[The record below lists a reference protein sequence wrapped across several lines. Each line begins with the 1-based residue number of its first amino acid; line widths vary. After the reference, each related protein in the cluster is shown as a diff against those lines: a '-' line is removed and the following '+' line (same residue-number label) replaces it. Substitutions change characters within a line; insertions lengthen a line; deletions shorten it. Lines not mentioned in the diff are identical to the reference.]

1 MPFAAGSGSPGP
13 DAPNP
18 DRGDPFLWAAGF
30 SGRDRSPAPS
40 LGRVPNSAACMNGFE
55 TGARSGPLTPLWSAL
70 LLLGTLGLAAAAQA
84 QDPASGRAPSEQ
96 TGPPVSG
103 VVETYLDNG
112 LKVLLRED
120 HSSPVVSVG
129 LWLRVGSHDS
139 GLGASGI
146 SHFVEHLTFGSDTP
160 AAATESGWIASHAA
174 GLLQGYTFL
183 DQTAYFA
190 SVVKS
195 DLDHLLKLAAGH
207 LRHERFR
214 PGRIELERGLLI
226 AELLRRE
233 DDSRLALDWE
243 VATTALK
250 RHPYRWPAGGWVP
263 DVERM
268 TGSQL
273 WDHYRRYYTP
283 TNAVLVLVGDFD
295 AERALRA
302 VRRRFGIIPRGPAP
316 PRVPLSE
323 PEQRGER
330 RLRLTGPGSVPYLQ
344 MAFRAPGIHQS
355 DLYALWVLDA
365 ILCRAKGL
373 SVGLERLQE
382 GASRTSRLYR
392 ALVDSEL
399 ATHVHSSLYPT
410 RHPYL
415 YRLSVTLPAG
425 SHFELAEEMLD
436 HELERLMDGD
446 ISEGELDRAR
456 RQITTRFR
464 LDRNSA
470 ARLAHQLGTFESIAS
485 FQILQGVEERIEA
498 VSGADLHRV
507 ARRFFSKEHRTVG
520 WYLPMSDTPVIG
532 VEKLAA
538 GATDPVSA
546 ERGWERVARTL
557 EPARTVQ
564 PSRPVL
570 GPPGHGAMFPVAQ
583 LAGRLAGGA
592 AVMSRPAPSAA
603 PRPSLP
609 SSRFR
614 QPLPDSW
621 TTRRQVLG
629 NGMVVWIASH
639 PDRETFSLR
648 LTLKAGAARDSE
660 EREGLAYLS
669 GQLLLDGSDETPSP
683 ADAVEWSGGTVGV
696 ETSYLATA
704 VHLQGRGEDLFT
716 ALASSARMV
725 RSPGFSENDFRR
737 EKEVVLNEL
746 RLEAD
751 SGAHAAEQAF
761 RQRVHPHGHP
771 FGRNLKGSPET
782 VEVMQPSDIEGFRQ
796 RFYQPNQLMLS
807 VASDRAIEEVLPSI
821 QKHFGDWQ
829 APEATL
835 PPPVEAV
842 PPGLG
847 IGRHLIRLGENSYG
861 NLVFGLPGV
870 SRRHPDYFPMLVLSH
885 VLGQE
890 SWLGSGA
897 TGPEGPDSHP
907 FGSAGASLES
917 GVFMVRLGVIPG
929 ELKRVVSFIQQ
940 EIVELQDREVTPEEV
955 AAAKNFLLNRMMV
968 SLSSNS
974 GLTAALTQAEWFDPG
989 ETALQ
994 DWLGRVHGVTVD
1006 QVIDASRTRLLL
1018 DRAATVIAGP
1028 EAAFQ

>member
-1 MPFAAGSGSPGP
+1 MP
-13 DAPNP
+13 DP
-18 DRGDPFLWAAGF
+18 DRGDPFRWVVGS
-30 SGRDRSPAPS
+30 SGRGRAPAPA
-40 LGRVPNSAACMNGFE
+40 LGRVPNSAAGINGFE
-55 TGARSGPLTPLWSAL
+55 TGAKSGPPAHLWSVL
-70 LLLGTLGLAAAAQA
+70 LFLGAIGLATAAPAQE
-84 QDPASGRAPSEQ
+84 PASGTAPSEQ
-96 TGPPVSG
+96 TGSPVSG

-129 LWLRVGSHDS
+129 LWFRVGSHDS

-146 SHFVEHLTFGSDTP
+146 SHFVEHLTFSSDTP
-160 AAATESGWIASHAA
+160 PAATDSGWIASHAA

-195 DLDHLLKLAAGH
+195 DLDNLLRLAAGR
-207 LRHERFR
+207 LRHERFK

-268 TGSQL
+268 NGSQL

-355 DLYALWVLDA
+355 DLYTLWVLDA

-382 GASRTSRLYR
+382 GAARTSRLYR

-399 ATHVHSSLYPT
+399 ATHAHSSLYPT

-446 ISEGELDRAR
+446 ISEGELERAR
-456 RQITTRFR
+456 RQIKTRFR

-470 ARLAHQLGTFESIAS
+470 GRMAHQLGTFESIAS
-485 FQILQGVEERIEA
+485 FQILQGVEERIEG
-498 VSGADLHRV
+498 VSRADLHRV
-507 ARRFFSKEHRTVG
+507 ARRIFSKEYRTVG
-520 WYLPMSDTPVIG
+520 WYLPLSDTPDIG

-538 GATDPVSA
+538 GATDPISA
-546 ERGWERVARTL
+546 GRGLTRVARTL
-557 EPARTVQ
+557 QPAL
-564 PSRPVL
+564 PVL

-583 LAGRLAGGA
+583 LARRLAGGA
-592 AVMSRPAPSAA
+592 AVMSRPALSAA

-609 SSRFR
+609 PSRLR

-621 TTRRQVLG
+621 TTRRRVLG

-648 LTLKAGAARDSE
+648 LTFQAGAARDSE

-669 GQLLLDGSDETPSP
+669 GQLLLDGSDETPAP
-683 ADAVEWSGGTVGV
+683 ADAVELSGGTVGV
-696 ETSYLATA
+696 ETNYLATA
-704 VHLQGRGEDLFT
+704 LHLQGTGEDLST

-761 RQRVHPHGHP
+761 RQRIHPRGHP

-796 RFYQPNQLMLS
+796 KFYQPNQLTLS
-807 VASDRAIEEVLPSI
+807 VASGLAVEEVLPSI

-890 SWLGSGA
+890 NRLGSGGA
-897 TGPEGPDSHP
+897 GPEGPDSHP

-929 ELKRVVSFIQQ
+929 ELKRVVSFIQK
-940 EIVELQDREVTPEEV
+940 EIVDLQDREVTPEEV

-989 ETALQ
+989 EDALR
-994 DWLGRVHGVTVD
+994 DWLDRVHGVTVE
-1006 QVIDASRTRLLL
+1006 QVIDVSRTRLLL